1 MSTRGLTG
9 RSTVTMMSTIAD
21 CLAAWHSFTRS
32 RRAEELLAL
41 LADDVVFT
49 SPVVFK
55 PQDGKAITFAYL
67 WAAMHSLGDPANGF
81 RYLREIVDHD
91 RNAAVLEFETTL
103 DGVLVNGV
111 DMIACD
117 DAGKIVDFK
126 VMVRPRRGVD
136 AVHQA
141 MARMLD
147 ELGSPP
153 PA

>member
-1 MSTRGLTG
+1 
-9 RSTVTMMSTIAD
+9 MSTIAD

-32 RRAEELLAL
+32 RSADELEAL

-49 SPVVFK
+49 SPVVFR
-55 PQDGKAITFAYL
+55 PQDGKAVTFAYL
-67 WAAMHSLGDPANGF
+67 WAAMHTLGDPANGF

-91 RNAAVLEFETTL
+91 QSTAVLEFETTL

-117 DAGKIVDFK
+117 DAGRIVDFK
-126 VMVRPRRGVD
+126 VMVRPLRGIN
-136 AVHQA
+136 AVHAA

-153 PA
+153 TA